1 MVPWDTD
8 TLAVAV
14 AVPIPGHTPGNTG
27 QIQPVVYRNLNIT
40 TDDVP
45 ARGPGPGH
53 DYGPA

>member
-1 MVPWDTD
+1 MVPWDMD
-8 TLAVAV
+8 TLPVAV
-14 AVPIPGHTPGNTG
+14 AVPIPSHTPGNTG

-53 DYGPA
+53 DYGIA